1 MDEWMIF
8 LVAIFAAARQ
18 NHMPGM
24 PSMHTSAVCWFE
36 EFV

>member
-18 NHMPGM
+18 NHM
-24 PSMHTSAVCWFE
+24 HTSAVCWFE